1 MTNNDVGCFSCW
13 IFGDLPSL
21 LLVHEPILS
30 SKDLKVLFILV
41 IDAGVSATLAALTP
55 RLKDFHQLLVDP
67 PPVSH
72 NLISCEFVFM
82 VITHPGFLLGHSNQ
96 QTQG

>member
-1 MTNNDVGCFSCW
+1 LDFWRFAFIIISTRTNIV
-13 IFGDLPSL
+13 L
-21 LLVHEPILS
+21 
-30 SKDLKVLFILV
+30 KDLKVSFILV